1 MAKLGDLIVNIGA
14 NTKSLDKSLG
24 RVRRNMRNFGR
35 NFKAL
40 GSDLTRSVT
49 LPLAAIGAAAIK
61 SASDLETLEV
71 SFISLTGGAD
81 QAAKM
86 MQQLNQFTAQTP
98 FQIDAVATAARQLI
112 ASGTDISQVNEQ
124 LQFLG
129 DIAATSG
136 AGIDEIAAIF
146 AKVNAKGKVELE
158 NLNQLAERGI
168 PIFKTLSEATGLL
181 PSELGAGAVS
191 VEQFNEALKSFA
203 TEGGFAEGAM
213 NRLSQTTAGKLSTA
227 LDNLKLAG
235 ASLVE
240 SIMPHIKSLIDF
252 ITNLAK
258 AFIKL
263 DPTIKTITLAI
274 IGLTAA
280 IGPLMVILPTF
291 GAAVGSA
298 FTLATG
304 PLAPFIAA
312 LGAIVAGMAAIVAA
326 AFIMF
331 DDIAPPLVRL
341 VNLYIKWQNESAG
354 IRKITALLTN
364 SIRVN
369 FMQVTHQVELALAVL
384 ETLFVTLDVFATK
397 GAGEAF
403 KAMQQGM
410 ARQNAI
416 FAKNSKE
423 FGDLIREIFETAED
437 APPLE
442 FITVD
447 ELIDQKNRI
456 LDLLDFTTWFEGF
469 ESGAADATD
478 SVNDLLDRLNDV
490 GLQIQKNTLSYIEMK
505 NAQGEA
511 FKIPNESGAL
521 LGFLNDFNLEVKETE
536 EVVNDFGANISSQI
550 EQAAEAVAVS
560 TATMLAAMAASSE
573 PIQNFGAQLLE
584 VFANLAVQLGTL
596 AIGYGIT
603 IEKIKEALSTLSG
616 VVAIVAGVALVA
628 LGAGLKGAIAKRA
641 ENSGM
646 PALAQGGLAFGPTT
660 ALIGDNRNAAID
672 PEVVAP
678 LSKLRDIMG
687 GQGTQVYGRISGDD
701 ILISNSRAMR
711 DRNRM

>member
-181 PSELGAGAVS
+181 PSELGAGAVT

-258 AFIKL
+258 AFVKL

-291 GAAVGSA
+291 GAAIGSA

-416 FAKNSKE
+416 FAKNSAE
-423 FGDLIREIFETAED
+423 FGDLIEEIFQNAED

-478 SVNDLLDRLNDV
+478 SVNDLLDRLNKV
-490 GLQIQKNTLSYIEMK
+490 TEKIQEATVKYVEMN

-511 FKIPNESGAL
+511 FKIPEESGAL
-521 LGFLNDFNLEVKETE
+521 LGFLNEFDMGLETTKENVETLGSTFNGLGQQVGSMFVDA
-536 EVVNDFGANISSQI
+536 VVEAHNFADTMKAVIKTVIKALLNQAIGNVIAN
-550 EQAAEAVAVS
+550 
-560 TATMLAAMAASSE
+560 ASSSTN
-573 PIQNFGAQLLE
+573 P
-584 VFANLAVQLGTL
+584 ANQASAGL
-596 AIGYGIT
+596 T
-603 IEKIKEALSTLSG
+603 IPLFI
-616 VVAIVAGVALVA
+616 
-628 LGAGLKGAIAKRA
+628 GAGLAAVMGAF
-641 ENSGM
+641 NNM

-687 GQGTQVYGRISGDD
+687 GSGTQVYGRISGDD

>member
-181 PSELGAGAVS
+181 PSELGAGAVT

-203 TEGGFAEGAM
+203 TQGGFAEGAM

-258 AFIKL
+258 AFVKL

-280 IGPLMVILPTF
+280 IGPLMVLLPSF

-416 FAKNSKE
+416 FAKNSAE
-423 FGDLIREIFETAED
+423 FGDLIEEIFQNAED

-478 SVNDLLDRLNDV
+478 SVNDLLDRLNKV
-490 GLQIQKNTLSYIEMK
+490 TEKIQEATVKYVEMN

-511 FKIPNESGAL
+511 FKIPEESGAL
-521 LGFLNDFNLEVKETE
+521 LGFLNEFDMGLETTKENVETLGSTFNGLGQQVGSMFVDA
-536 EVVNDFGANISSQI
+536 VVEANNFADTMKAVIKTVI
-550 EQAAEAVAVS
+550 KALLNQAIGNVIAN
-560 TATMLAAMAASSE
+560 ASSSTN
-573 PIQNFGAQLLE
+573 P
-584 VFANLAVQLGTL
+584 ANQASAGL
-596 AIGYGIT
+596 T
-603 IEKIKEALSTLSG
+603 IPLFI
-616 VVAIVAGVALVA
+616 
-628 LGAGLKGAIAKRA
+628 GAGLAAVMGAF
-641 ENSGM
+641 NNM

-660 ALIGDNRNAAID
+660 ALIGDNRNASID

-678 LSKLRDIMG
+678 LSKLRDYMG
-687 GQGTQVYGRISGDD
+687 GSGTQVYGRISGDD

>member
-181 PSELGAGAVS
+181 PSELGAGAVT

-240 SIMPHIKSLIDF
+240 SIMPHIKALIDF

-280 IGPLMVILPTF
+280 IGPLMVLLPSF
-291 GAAVGSA
+291 GAAIGSA
-298 FTLATG
+298 ITLATG

-312 LGAIVAGMAAIVAA
+312 LGAIVAGMAAIAA
-326 AFIMF
+326 GAVLMF
-331 DDIAPPLVRL
+331 DDIAPPLVNI
-341 VNLYIKWQNESAG
+341 VNLYIKWQNESEGVRKATALIVNSFKLGFKLITGNIVEALSLLEQIFLTIDAFAEGGVEAG
-354 IRKITALLTN
+354 LKTMAEGFLKQGELIRKN
-364 SIRVN
+364 GD
-369 FMQVTHQVELALAVL
+369 ELDSLIDEIL
-384 ETLFVTLDVFATK
+384 
-397 GAGEAF
+397 
-403 KAMQQGM
+403 
-410 ARQNAI
+410 QN
-416 FAKNSKE
+416 
-423 FGDLIREIFETAED
+423 AED

-442 FITVD
+442 FIKVD
-447 ELIDQKNRI
+447 EVIDQKNKI
-456 LDLLDFTTWFEGF
+456 LDLLDFTTWFSGF
-469 ESGAADATD
+469 ESGAAEATD

-521 LGFLNDFNLEVKETE
+521 LGFLNEFDMGLETTKQEVESLGSTFNGLGQQVGSMFVDA
-536 EVVNDFGANISSQI
+536 VVEANNFADTMKAVIKTVI
-550 EQAAEAVAVS
+550 KALLNQAIGNVIAN
-560 TATMLAAMAASSE
+560 ASSSTN
-573 PIQNFGAQLLE
+573 P
-584 VFANLAVQLGTL
+584 ANQASAGL
-596 AIGYGIT
+596 T
-603 IEKIKEALSTLSG
+603 IPLFI
-616 VVAIVAGVALVA
+616 
-628 LGAGLKGAIAKRA
+628 GAGLAAVMGAF
-641 ENSGM
+641 NNM

>member
-181 PSELGAGAVS
+181 PSELGAGAVT

-258 AFIKL
+258 AFVKL

-403 KAMQQGM
+403 KALQQGM
-410 ARQNAI
+410 SRQNAI
-416 FAKNSKE
+416 FAKNSRE

-456 LDLLDFTTWFEGF
+456 LDLLDFTTWFESF

-521 LGFLNDFNLEVKETE
+521 LGFLNEFDMGLKTTKE
-536 EVVNDFGANISSQI
+536 EVESLGSTFNGLGQQVGSMFVDAVVEANNFADTMKAVIKTVI
-550 EQAAEAVAVS
+550 KALLNQAIGNVIAN
-560 TATMLAAMAASSE
+560 ASSSTN
-573 PIQNFGAQLLE
+573 P
-584 VFANLAVQLGTL
+584 ANQASAGL
-596 AIGYGIT
+596 T
-603 IEKIKEALSTLSG
+603 IPLFI
-616 VVAIVAGVALVA
+616 
-628 LGAGLKGAIAKRA
+628 GAGLAAVMGAF
-641 ENSGM
+641 NNM

-687 GQGTQVYGRISGDD
+687 GSGTQVYGRISGDD